1 MREELLHGAYD
12 LHVHTAPDVV
22 PRKVNHLEAAQR
34 CLQAGMKGFTIKSQ
48 YALTTD
54 FAEETMRAYPECNA
68 ISGIVL
74 NTTVPA
80 LGCIGGS
87 GVSH

>member
-34 CLQAGMKGFTIKSQ
+34 CL
-48 YALTTD
+48 
-54 FAEETMRAYPECNA
+54 
-68 ISGIVL
+68 
-74 NTTVPA
+74 
-80 LGCIGGS
+80 
-87 GVSH
+87 